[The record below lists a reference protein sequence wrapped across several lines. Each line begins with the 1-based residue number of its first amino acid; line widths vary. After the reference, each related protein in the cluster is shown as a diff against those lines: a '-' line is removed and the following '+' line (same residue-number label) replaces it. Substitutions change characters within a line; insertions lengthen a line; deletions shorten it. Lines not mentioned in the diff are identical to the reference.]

1 MYIYIQ
7 VIDLLYLLV
16 KYGYY
21 ANLGDI
27 SNLMPLLQSLLNGM
41 NDKPSIQAS
50 KEEIDEFNKVTTLY
64 IIVLQYGL

>member
-1 MYIYIQ
+1 MYTYIQ

-27 SNLMPLLQSLLNGM
+27 SNLMPLLLSLLNGM

-64 IIVLQYGL
+64 NIILQYGL

>member
-1 MYIYIQ
+1 MYTYIQ

-27 SNLMPLLQSLLNGM
+27 SNLMPLLLSLLNGM

>member
-1 MYIYIQ
+1 MYTYIQ

-27 SNLMPLLQSLLNGM
+27 SNLMPLLLSLLNGM

-50 KEEIDEFNKVTTLY
+50 KEEIDEFNEVTTLY